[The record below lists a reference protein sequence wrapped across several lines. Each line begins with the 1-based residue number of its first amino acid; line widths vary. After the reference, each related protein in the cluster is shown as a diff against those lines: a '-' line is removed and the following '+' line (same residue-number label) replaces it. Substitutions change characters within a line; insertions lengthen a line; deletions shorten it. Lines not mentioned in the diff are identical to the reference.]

1 MFKSLTSRIT
11 ALPLSVR
18 FMLLATLAILVVSI
32 GFFYFSLTRL
42 STAIQAQYLSR
53 AEAIAR
59 TLADSSAYFVT
70 IGDRTQL
77 ESFTRRLVSGDLLYA
92 EISSTVPGLPITVSY
107 PKVAPIPLGL
117 SPSDSPVWRRT
128 ENGTEYLYPIYW
140 AEAEAPSP
148 EGVLM
153 GPSAPTGQRARVGFV
168 RLVFSGEPVRVALR
182 REYPILFLLA
192 LLILGVGIILMRVLF
207 LEFVQPVTRLT
218 TAVQIFAQGRVPPV
232 IQTRRSGEVKLL
244 IEEFQKMTEILR
256 RRENELREINREL
269 AEANR
274 VKSTFLASISH
285 ELKTPLHAI
294 IGYTQLLLEGAE
306 GPLTPA
312 QIQDL
317 QTVLGAGKH
326 LLSLISQILEYARLE
341 AGRETLSPEPFTLQD
356 LLREC
361 YEIFAPQVA
370 NKGIEFRLV
379 LPEMGVRL
387 LADPLKIRQIVLNL
401 LSNALKFTVSGS
413 IVLSAEVNDR
423 LVRISVQDTGPGIP
437 PESLP
442 RVFEPFVVL
451 DSELTRRHG
460 GAGLGL
466 AISSSYAQLHGG
478 RLYANSEV
486 GKGSVFILEIPFV
499 TPVGEDEP

>member
-1 MFKSLTSRIT
+1 
-11 ALPLSVR
+11 
-18 FMLLATLAILVVSI
+18 
-32 GFFYFSLTRL
+32 
-42 STAIQAQYLSR
+42 
-53 AEAIAR
+53 
-59 TLADSSAYFVT
+59 
-70 IGDRTQL
+70 
-77 ESFTRRLVSGDLLYA
+77 
-92 EISSTVPGLPITVSY
+92 
-107 PKVAPIPLGL
+107 
-117 SPSDSPVWRRT
+117 
-128 ENGTEYLYPIYW
+128 
-140 AEAEAPSP
+140 
-148 EGVLM
+148 
-153 GPSAPTGQRARVGFV
+153 
-168 RLVFSGEPVRVALR
+168 
-182 REYPILFLLA
+182 
-192 LLILGVGIILMRVLF
+192 
-207 LEFVQPVTRLT
+207 
-218 TAVQIFAQGRVPPV
+218 
-232 IQTRRSGEVKLL
+232 
-244 IEEFQKMTEILR
+244 
-256 RRENELREINREL
+256 
-269 AEANR
+269 

-379 LPEMGVRL
+379 LPETGVRL